1 MGDGP
6 SGAKRVPCATS
17 TPTQARPITTQ
28 APRSRPRA
36 TTPTIRQLPRANSP
50 LIMGTP
56 AITSMRWGPFGSAS
70 ANPRNA
76 SATMASRIPPANGR
90 RPEKE
95 AASGA
100 GPLGGSSTSTA
111 RSGSAGYS
119 DAAGYIAVRAPPES
133 RIFNRQA
140 IGAIL
145 YGRLYPVKGSVTFGQ
160 GHIQVAPEDA
170 PSGGSR
176 ATKPRWGWDAPL
188 PGRAGGLRGPQA
200 LQARPSAASRVLP
213 NLNCRTGS
221 LILASPAHCRALA
234 TAAARSTGGCA
245 PAAFSRR
252 CARSTDR

>member
-119 DAAGYIAVRAPPES
+119 DAAGYIAVRAPPQS
-133 RIFNRQA
+133 RVFNRQA

-160 GHIQVAPEDA
+160 GYGNVATAGEPGDA
-170 PSGGSR
+170 RSR
-176 ATKPRWGWDAPL
+176 LDAL
-188 PGRAGGLRGPQA
+188 PPGAGYDVLLFRQARMFTQPAERVSWPQA
-200 LQARPSAASRVLP
+200 PRGACIRRMVDIVAAL
-213 NLNCRTGS
+213 CCKTS
-221 LILASPAHCRALA
+221 LTASPF
-234 TAAARSTGGCA
+234 
-245 PAAFSRR
+245 PI
-252 CARSTDR
+252 